1 MAKLST
7 GKFVLR
13 YRAKMS
19 TGRFVSHV
27 GSSSCSVIAINSLLQ
42 AFNFVIN

>member
-7 GKFVLR
+7 GKSVLR
-13 YRAKMS
+13 YRAKKS
-19 TGRFVSHV
+19 TGKICKP
-27 GSSSCSVIAINSLLQ
+27 CSVIAINSLLQ